1 MAKGFVVAVWSPKG
15 GVGKTVVA
23 VALSLL
29 LADKQKTVLV
39 DGNADNPDLV
49 TLLQCPSL
57 PNIGTFPAEAEAAE
71 IESALVRRSSRFF
84 VLPGPTRF
92 IDEKVLSY
100 PAMETALQ
108 SLRNA
113 GMAVVVDL
121 SSSLRDSTLIA
132 LDMADRIIVPVTLD
146 LLSLTPVKRLAKE
159 LDFLNLSPQKF
170 RVLINR
176 MTDTREI
183 TPDDIK
189 TFSPFPV
196 AGTLPSVRS
205 VAAAINRGEFEAALA
220 PASPIGKAMARTLTD
235 LVPVTANARRE
246 AGHVQP
252 LTAPSA
258 D

>member
-1 MAKGFVVAVWSPKG
+1 MSKGFVVAVWSPKG
-15 GVGKTVVA
+15 GVGKTVIA
-23 VALSLL
+23 VALSQL
-29 LADKQKTVLV
+29 LAEKQRTVLV

-49 TLLQCPSL
+49 TLLQCASR
-57 PNIGTFPAEAEAAE
+57 PNIGTFPAEVGADAL
-71 IESALVRRSSRFF
+71 ESVLVRRTSRLY

-108 SLRNA
+108 TLRNA

-121 SSSLRDSTLIA
+121 SCSLRDSTLIA

-159 LDFLNLSPQKF
+159 LDFLNLPPQKF
-170 RVLINR
+170 RVVINR

-183 TPDDIK
+183 TPDDIR

-196 AGTLPSVRS
+196 AAMLPSARA
-205 VAAAINRGEFEAALA
+205 VAAAINRGECEAALA
-220 PASPIGKAMARTLTD
+220 PSSPIGKAMARTLAD
-235 LVPVTANARRE
+235 LVP
-246 AGHVQP
+246 
-252 LTAPSA
+252 PSA
-258 D
+258 NVR